1 MLLQPRED
9 YEARALARVPQALRG
24 KPRFEAFVRGLAAP
38 FQEVDGALVALLA
51 SRQLATATHAAL
63 DVLGRVVGAERLGL
77 DDEVF
82 RQRIRQR
89 LALNRGSGEA
99 ERVLLLFRLLTPLA
113 LELREEFPAAF
124 TLHVGGGALARVTE
138 FASLLR
144 QAKAG
149 GVRALLEYQPATD
162 ADTFAFADSGGA
174 GMGFAGLQ
182 EDALGARGEVVP
194 SPPRLGP
201 TVEVENGNGS
211 VAPTFSLAVGG
222 VPAAG
227 VYRVEVLDTA
237 PDWTLQWFLD
247 EYFQGTGV
255 MYPGGADEVPVP
267 LFLESG
273 ADSGLAV
280 AWPEGEPYV
289 SGDSWQVTVEDA
301 PEAPQLS
308 LVAPLAA
315 SLRVVVEVVGGAA
328 RTFRYSLDGGVAWSA
343 ATGMGTGLVPLLSS
357 GAPSSAAVQWEDSTG
372 YADGA
377 SWAWNAVRASP
388 AGGRLSG
395 VMAV

>member
-1 MLLQPRED
+1 MLLLPRDD

-38 FQEVDGALVALLA
+38 FQEVDGAMVALLT
-51 SRQLATATHAAL
+51 SRQLATAAHAAL

-113 LELREEFPAAF
+113 LGLREEFPAAF

-149 GVRALLEYQPATD
+149 GVRALLEYQPAAD
-162 ADTFAFADSGGA
+162 ADTFTFAGSGA

-182 EDALGARGEVVP
+182 EDALGSREEVVA
-194 SPPRLGP
+194 SPPSLGP

-211 VAPTFSLAVGG
+211 VAPILDLVVGG
-222 VPAAG
+222 APASG
-227 VYRVEVLDTA
+227 FYRVEVLDTA
-237 PDWTLQWFLD
+237 PDWTFQWFLD
-247 EYFQGTGV
+247 EYFQGVGV
-255 MYPGGADEVPVP
+255 MHPDENQVEVPVP
-267 LFLESG
+267 LVLGSG
-273 ADSGLAV
+273 SASGLAV
-280 AWPEGEPYV
+280 TWLEGEPYQ
-289 SGDSWQVTVEDA
+289 SGDSWQVTVEA
-301 PEAPQLS
+301 PAAPQLS
-308 LVAPLAA
+308 LEASLAA
-315 SLRVVVEVVGGAA
+315 SLRVVVEVVSGTA
-328 RTFRYSLDGGVAWSA
+328 RTFRYSLDGGAAWSGA
-343 ATGMGTGLVPLLSS
+343 MGMGTGLVPLLSG
-357 GAPSSAAVQWEDSTG
+357 GAPSGVATQWADSTG
-372 YADGA
+372 YAAGA
-377 SWAWNAVRASP
+377 SWAWSAVRASP
-388 AGGRLSG
+388 TGGRLSG

>member
-1 MLLQPRED
+1 MLLQPRDD

-149 GVRALLEYQPATD
+149 GVRALLEYQPAAD
-162 ADTFAFADSGGA
+162 ADTFAFAGSGA

-182 EDALGARGEVVP
+182 EDALGAREEVVP
-194 SPPRLGP
+194 SQPRLGP

-211 VAPTFSLAVGG
+211 VVPTFSLAVGG

-255 MYPGGADEVPVP
+255 MYPGGASEVPVP
-267 LFLESG
+267 LILESG

-301 PEAPQLS
+301 PEAPQLALVSS
-308 LVAPLAA
+308 LLA
-315 SLRVVVEVVGGAA
+315 SLHVAVEVVSGTA
-328 RTFRYSLDGGVAWSA
+328 RTFRYSLDGGAAWSGA
-343 ATGMGTGLVPLLSS
+343 MGMGTGLVPLLSG
-357 GAPSSAAVQWEDSTG
+357 GAPSGVAIQWADSTG
-372 YADGA
+372 YAAGA
-377 SWAWNAVRASP
+377 SWAWSAVRASP
-388 AGGRLSG
+388 TGGRLSG

>member
-1 MLLQPRED
+1 MLLQLRED
-9 YEARALARVPQALRG
+9 YEGRALARVPQALRG

-38 FQEVDGALVALLA
+38 FQEVDGALVSLLT
-51 SRQLATATHAAL
+51 SRQLATAAHAAL

-89 LALNRGSGEA
+89 MALNRSSGEA

-124 TLHVGGGALARVTE
+124 TFHVGGGALARVTE

-144 QAKAG
+144 QAKAA
-149 GVRALLEYQPATD
+149 GVRALLEYQPAAD
-162 ADTFAFADSGGA
+162 ADTFAFAGSGA

-182 EDALGARGEVVP
+182 EDGLGAREEVVP
-194 SPPRLGP
+194 SPPILGP

-211 VAPTFSLAVGG
+211 VAPTFSLTAGG
-222 VPAAG
+222 APAAG
-227 VYRVEVLDTA
+227 TYRVEVLDSVS
-237 PDWTLQWFLD
+237 DWTFQWFLD

-255 MYPGGADEVPVP
+255 MYPGGAGDVPVP
-267 LFLESG
+267 LLLELG

-289 SGDSWQVTVEDA
+289 SGDSWQVAVEEVPA
-301 PEAPQLS
+301 APQLS

-315 SLRVVVEVVGGAA
+315 SLRVVVEVVNGAA
-328 RTFRYSLDGGVAWSA
+328 RTFRYSLDGGAAWSG
-343 ATGMGTGLVPLLSS
+343 ATGMGTGWVPLLSG
-357 GAPSSAAVQWEDSTG
+357 GAPSSVSIQWADSTR
-372 YADGA
+372 YTAGA